1 MARMTTARKLL
12 LGLLG
17 GGGAA
22 FSPLTIPGLAVW
34 LDASDAST
42 LFQASNGTTPATAD
56 GDVVGYWGDK
66 SSNGRHPI
74 QATTA
79 NKPLLKLATQN
90 GRNVVRFDG
99 IDDYLQ
105 VAFAALPQ
113 PNTVFLVLKS
123 SGAAFRRF
131 TDGTAAGDRCVIFYD
146 TGPGALA
153 MFSGT
158 TVSVPAVSVANC
170 SLLTVLFSGANST
183 TRANGILAASGN
195 TGTNSLGGLT
205 LAIDYNLV
213 SYPANVD
220 FSELIIVN
228 GAITDANRNAVEQY
242 LVSKWGIV

>member
-1 MARMTTARKLL
+1 MPNKRSRLL
-12 LGLLG
+12 LTVLG
-17 GGGAA
+17 GGG
-22 FSPLTIPGLAVW
+22 FSPLTIPGLALW

-42 LFQASNGTTPATAD
+42 LFQSHDGTTPAVAD

-66 SSNGRHPI
+66 SSNGRNPI

-99 IDDYLQ
+99 INDYLQ

-113 PNTVFLVLKS
+113 PNTVFLVFKS
-123 SGAAFRRF
+123 TGALFRRF
-131 TDGTAAGDRCVIFYD
+131 TDGTGAGDRCVIFFDSAFPNY
-146 TGPGALA
+146 A
-153 MFSGT
+153 MFAGT
-158 TVSVPAVSVANC
+158 SVQIPGVSAANWN
-170 SLLTVLFSGANST
+170 LFTVLFNGASST
-183 TRANGILAASGN
+183 ARVNRALAASGD
-195 TGTNSLGGLT
+195 TGLNSLGGLT
-205 LAIDYNLV
+205 LAIDINLS
-213 SYPANVD
+213 SYPAAVD